1 MSAIVDYSI
10 SIAAIIV
17 PILYSIFFEGSTIL
31 TRKKNNILR
40 EMLAQFNVA
49 NNFWFYLLFGIAVAI
64 PVSLLSW
71 FDYAHLDSS
80 LADFYLPSIALII
93 IGVLLT
99 LFKRLWVLFVSLV
112 GVFILFKIFYI
123 YHQYQQAFLAL
134 YLTFLVLYLIYIAY
148 SVKFPNKTNKLKKMQ
163 WIPEIVG
170 FSTFSFQLIYSVFV
184 MGLDS
189 LPTGGS
195 IVQNLSLGDA
205 YILFIA
211 SWSALLAMSMALG
224 LRWAFTSVRTAI
236 FSIMLKIE
244 PDTFS
249 VSLKSGGG
257 VNVKSAIIKS
267 IEHSLVLQ
275 DNEGE
280 ISIVPWEYVQ
290 RIGFKITSKTQKK
303 PNKRQIKG
311 DY

>member
-17 PILYSIFFEGSTIL
+17 PILYSIFFEGSSIL

-40 EMLAQFNVA
+40 EMLAQFNIA
-49 NNFWFYLLFGIAVAI
+49 NDFRFYLLFGLAVAI
-64 PVSLLSW
+64 PVCLLSW

-93 IGVLLT
+93 VGLL
-99 LFKRLWVLFVSLV
+99 LSIFKRLWVSFISMI
-112 GVFILFKIFYI
+112 GVFILFQTFYI
-123 YHQYQQAFLAL
+123 YHQYQQTFCAL
-134 YLTFLVLYLIYIAY
+134 YLSFLVVYIIYFKY
-148 SVKFPNKTNKLKKMQ
+148 SVKFPDKISGFKKMQ

-195 IVQNLSLGDA
+195 VVPNLSLADA

-211 SWSALLAMSMALG
+211 SWSALLALSMALG
-224 LRWAFTSVRTAI
+224 LRWALTSVRTAL
-236 FSIMLKIE
+236 FSVLLKID
-244 PDTFS
+244 PDAFI

-257 VNVKSAIIKS
+257 VSVKSGVIKS
-267 IEHSLVLQ
+267 VEHSLVLR
-275 DNEGE
+275 DHEGE

-290 RIGFKITSKTQKK
+290 RIGFKIPDKAQKK
-303 PNKRQIKG
+303 PNKK
-311 DY
+311 